1 MAETQ
6 DKFLERT
13 TGLLVLALVFAACIR
28 IIWPFLGAIIWSA
41 IIVVATWPLYE
52 RLQRRFPAHPKLPTG
67 LMTAGLALV
76 LLGPVLL
83 LTLSLSEHIESASK
97 LVGDLTQVK
106 LASEPP
112 AWVADVPVIS
122 DKVTALWHRATTDM
136 EGLAASL
143 RPQIGSA
150 ARWLL
155 AKGAGLGLA
164 VLELL
169 LVLLIS
175 ALLYGS
181 GETLADYLRN
191 FAERL
196 GGSRSLHSLAIAT
209 QTIRGV
215 SLGVI
220 GTAAIQAGLSAIGFW
235 LASVPG
241 WVLLSCI
248 CFVSALLQIGTGLV
262 WLPVA
267 AWLFYQDAHGWAV
280 FTVVWG
286 IVINTIDNFIKP
298 YLISQGSGLP
308 LALIFMGV
316 LGGLLTWGFIGI
328 FLGPTLLATGYTLL
342 KSWLE
347 QKSAASPARAVAN
360 EL

>member
-1 MAETQ
+1 
-6 DKFLERT
+6 L
-13 TGLLVLALVFAACIR
+13 
-28 IIWPFLGAIIWSA
+28 
-41 IIVVATWPLYE
+41 
-52 RLQRRFPAHPKLPTG
+52 
-67 LMTAGLALV
+67 
-76 LLGPVLL
+76 
-83 LTLSLSEHIESASK
+83 
-97 LVGDLTQVK
+97 K
-106 LASEPP
+106 LAPEPP
-112 AWVADVPVIS
+112 AWVSEVPVVGS
-122 DKVTALWHRATTDM
+122 KVTALWHRAATDM
-136 EGLAASL
+136 EGVAAGL

-155 AKGAGLGLA
+155 AKGAGMGLA
-164 VLELL
+164 ALELL

-181 GETLADYLRN
+181 GEILAGYVRS

-196 GGSRSLHSLAIAT
+196 GGHRSLHSLSIAI

-215 SLGVI
+215 SLGII
-220 GTAAIQAGLSAIGFW
+220 GTAAIQGALSAIGFW
-235 LASVPG
+235 LADVPG

-248 CFVSALLQIGTGLV
+248 GFVSALLQIGTGLV

-267 AWLFYQDAHGWAV
+267 AWLFYQDAHGWAA
-280 FTVVWG
+280 FTVIWG
-286 IVINTIDNFIKP
+286 IFINTIDNFIKP

-347 QKSAASPARAVAN
+347 QTSAESAAPGAVAS
-360 EL
+360 EQ

>member
-6 DKFLERT
+6 EGFLERT
-13 TGLLVLALVFAACIR
+13 TGLVVLTVVFVACIR

-41 IIVVATWPLYE
+41 IIVVATWPLHL
-52 RLQRRFPAHPKLPTG
+52 RLRQRFASRPKAATG
-67 LMTAGLALV
+67 IMTAGLAVV

-83 LTLSLSEHIESASK
+83 LTISLSEHIQSATT
-97 LVGDLTQVK
+97 LVGELTQVK
-106 LASEPP
+106 LEPEPP
-112 AWVADVPVIS
+112 AWVADVPIIS
-122 DKVTALWHRATTDM
+122 DKLTALWHRAATDM
-136 EGLAASL
+136 EGLASSL

-164 VLELL
+164 ALELL
-169 LVLLIS
+169 LVLVIS

-181 GETLADYLRN
+181 GETLAGYVRS
-191 FAERL
+191 FAERV
-196 GGSRSLHSLAIAT
+196 GGSRSLHSLSIAI

-220 GTAAIQAGLSAIGFW
+220 GTAAIQAALSAIGFW
-235 LASVPG
+235 LADVPG

-248 CFVSALLQIGTGLV
+248 CFVSALLQIGTGVV
-262 WLPVA
+262 WIPVA
-267 AWLFYQDAHGWAV
+267 AWLFYHDAQGWAV

-286 IVINTIDNFIKP
+286 IFINTIDNFIKP

-308 LALIFMGV
+308 MALIFMGV

-347 QKSAASPARAVAN
+347 QKSAESVTPIVSN